1 MRVVRVILMVTAIG
15 MLIGAGFFLMLPPAG
30 EGFIRYIPSAMLVFF
45 AVMTF
50 TVWLPMVS
58 RLDHGSVLWNG
69 LPATATIVDVADTN
83 ATVNEQ
89 PVFLF
94 TLDVQHPDGSVR
106 RATTRQIVSRTS
118 LGAIKPGLVVAVRVD
133 PKKPDRVAIEPTQPD
148 GPPTAPSATTA
159 GSTTVGTVMK
169 ASDIVRDGIQA
180 TAVVKSSSLTGST
193 FGSVAPD
200 QADPSNADD
209 PIVLL
214 DLHVTAP
221 DGTGFDARGI
231 HRVPSDRLSSLGP
244 GQRVPVAYL
253 ARDPANSTAID
264 WNRV

>member
-1 MRVVRVILMVTAIG
+1 A
-15 MLIGAGFFLMLPPAG
+15 
-30 EGFIRYIPSAMLVFF
+30 
-45 AVMTF
+45 
-50 TVWLPMVS
+50 
-58 RLDHGSVLWNG
+58 
-69 LPATATIVDVADTN
+69 ATAASASALYALSLHAALPIS
-83 ATVNEQ
+83 
-89 PVFLF
+89 
-94 TLDVQHPDGSVR
+94 LDVQHPAGSVR

-180 TAVVKSSSLTGST
+180 TAIVKSSSLTGST

-221 DGTGFDARGI
+221 DGTGFD
-231 HRVPSDRLSSLGP
+231 
-244 GQRVPVAYL
+244 
-253 ARDPANSTAID
+253 
-264 WNRV
+264 